1 MEELWLNNTAR
12 KSVIRCGDGA
22 FRAYMPQHKGE
33 SLFVVTDRNVMAY
46 YEQLLLDIC
55 GEDACICVLPAGESS
70 KSMRNLKKIL
80 DAMCE
85 AQLKRNSRVVAFGG
99 GVVGD
104 IAGLA
109 ASLYMRGINL
119 TQVPTTLLAQVD
131 SSVGGK
137 TAIDY
142 NDVKNLVGAFYQPD
156 EVIVD
161 PLFLQTLPK
170 REVKCGLGE
179 IVKYAGIDAG
189 IFDALM
195 GWPEKTFPL
204 DFLSALTMD
213 CIRHKA
219 RVVESDERDS
229 GGDRKSLNMGH
240 TTGHAFEL
248 YYKYMSHGEFVMIGM
263 YFELYI
269 ARALGICTGP
279 YADDLERLI
288 MKAERKIPF
297 LDNVR
302 EAAAKAKTDKKN
314 DSSGTISVILP
325 VSKGEWT
332 EKKIPAGEY
341 MDLIEKCGKEAWAL

>member
-22 FRAYMPQHKGE
+22 FAAYMPLHRGE
-33 SLFVVTDRNVMAY
+33 SLFVVTDRNVMY
-46 YEQLLLDIC
+46 YYQDLLQKTLGPDVPVY
-55 GEDACICVLPAGESS
+55 VLPAGEST
-70 KSMRNLKKIL
+70 KCMRYLKKIL

-85 AQLKRNSRVVAFGG
+85 AGLKRNSRVIAFGG

-142 NDVKNLVGAFYQPD
+142 NDVKNLIGAFYQPD

-161 PLFLQTLPK
+161 PMFLQTLPK

-179 IVKYAGIDAG
+179 IVKYAAIDAG
-189 IFDALM
+189 IFDALAN
-195 GWPEKTFPL
+195 WPEKIFPL

-248 YYKYMSHGEFVMIGM
+248 YFKGMSHGEFVMIGM

-269 ARALGICTGP
+269 ARALSVCTGP
-279 YADDLERLI
+279 YADELERLI
-288 MKAERKIPF
+288 MKAERRIPF
-297 LDNVR
+297 LDDAR
-302 EAAAKAKTDKKN
+302 AGAAKAKTDKKN

-332 EKKIPAGEY
+332 ERKIPVEEY
-341 MDLIEKCGKEAWAL
+341 LDMIDKCAQETWPL